1 MARIDDL
8 EKGLC
13 DAYGVQVLAE
23 IGDDGK
29 EYGDPVPVAPPVG
42 LTRSP
47 SLAEQIRSMVRRELS
62 DAAHDQGMETFE
74 ESDDF
79 DVDDDPADPHTP
91 YEAVFD
97 PQPELINAAVG
108 DKVEPSKHDGDN
120 NGGSK
125 SVDKG
130 RNADRDGRSRR
141 SGKKRESVSKS
152 SSNADDERDV
162 HETDH
167 DNSDG
172 EE

>member
-13 DAYGVQVLAE
+13 DAYGVQVVAE

-79 DVDDDPADPHTP
+79 DVDDDPA
-91 YEAVFD
+91 Y
-97 PQPELINAAVG
+97 
-108 DKVEPSKHDGDN
+108 
-120 NGGSK
+120 
-125 SVDKG
+125 
-130 RNADRDGRSRR
+130 RDW
-141 SGKKRESVSKS
+141 
-152 SSNADDERDV
+152 
-162 HETDH
+162 ETDRKSTRL
-167 DNSDG
+167 NSSHITRPRMPSSA
-172 EE
+172 